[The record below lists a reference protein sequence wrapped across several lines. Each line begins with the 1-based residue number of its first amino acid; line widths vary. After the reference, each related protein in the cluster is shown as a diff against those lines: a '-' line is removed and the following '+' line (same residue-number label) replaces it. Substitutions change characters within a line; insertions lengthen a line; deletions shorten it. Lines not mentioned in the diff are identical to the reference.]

1 MNLKSKQQHV
11 RNKRTKVKI
20 ICELRGNEW
29 RAIQMENKTP
39 TKEKI
44 RPTTFG

>member
-1 MNLKSKQQHV
+1 MNLKSEQQHV
-11 RNKRTKVKI
+11 RNKRTKVKK

-29 RAIQMENKTP
+29 RAIRMENKTP

-44 RPTTFG
+44 RLTTFG